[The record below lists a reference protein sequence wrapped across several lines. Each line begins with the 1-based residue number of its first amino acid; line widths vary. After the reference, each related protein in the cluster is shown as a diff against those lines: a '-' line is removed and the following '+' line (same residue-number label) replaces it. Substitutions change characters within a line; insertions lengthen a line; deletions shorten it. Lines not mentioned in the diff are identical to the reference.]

1 MTTPWQAIGDL
12 ARLVPTPHNTQPFRI
27 RPRAD
32 GGADLLLVCD
42 RLLPAEDP
50 GNAYVTSAFGLF
62 AMALERAG
70 RSLGYAIDVRPIDTL
85 DAARLDR
92 TSGVLTIGQAVLEP
106 CEPVPAEGAVMA
118 LRRTSRLPYHPTPIA
133 PSILEHLLE
142 VVADAGHELTVI
154 SDPSTVRAVLR
165 RNAEAII
172 DNLQDR
178 DEREEVRGWHRLGT
192 TPVHGDGLWQQP
204 MNQPAWQLELA
215 FRAPTLLTVPL
226 LRELA
231 IARYLRTQ
239 AGTRHVAILEGPFD
253 TWADRI
259 AAGCALYA
267 LWFAMAEAG
276 VYMHPFG
283 SMLTNPR
290 HAAWVARELAAP
302 KTWLILRL
310 GYSDPPPRSPRLPS
324 IVVHA

>member
-1 MTTPWQAIGDL
+1 MTTPWDAIGDL

-62 AMALERAG
+62 TVALERAG
-70 RSLGYAIDVRPIDTL
+70 RSLGHTVTVEPIAEL
-85 DAARLDR
+85 DAAALHRH
-92 TSGVLTIGQAVLEP
+92 SGTLVIGRALVASGDP
-106 CEPVPAEGAVMA
+106 APAEGELMA
-118 LRRTSRLPYHPTPIA
+118 LRRTSRLPYRPTPVDPA
-133 PSILEHLLE
+133 ILEYLCD
-142 VVADAGHELTVI
+142 VAADHDHRMTVI
-154 SDPSTVRAVLR
+154 SDPSRVRAVLR

-172 DNLQDR
+172 DNLQHR
-178 DEREEVRGWHRLGT
+178 EEREEIRGWHRLGD
-192 TPVHGDGLWQQP
+192 TPAYGDGLWQQP

-215 FRAPTLLTVPL
+215 FGAPRILTFAP

-231 IARYLRTQ
+231 IARYLQTQ
-239 AGTRHVAILEGPFD
+239 RGTQHVAVLEGSFES
-253 TWADRI
+253 WRDRL
-259 AAGCALYA
+259 AAGRALYA
-267 LWFAMAEAG
+267 LWLAMAETS

-283 SMLTNPR
+283 SMLTNPS
-290 HAAWVARELAAP
+290 HAAWVAREFGAP
-302 KTWLILRL
+302 ATWLILRL
-310 GYSDPPPRSPRLPS
+310 GYSDPPPRSPRLAS